1 MRQDGDVRTGRH
13 RVFALHAHLVFVT
26 KYRHPVFTDTHLE
39 RMGRSWGGLPRL
51 RRELVECNG
60 ETGHVHLLVRFPRPW
75 RCRGWST
82 ASRAS
87 PPGGCVR
94 SSPNWPDTTGGR
106 SGCGP
111 GRTLPGRWAAPRWTF
126 SAPTSSSRTGL
137 ATRFTPRLK
146 AGALPR
152 GAGSRPGTASPKPPG
167 SDAPGRGAPSATLVH
182 PSIQP
187 PVVHPQQPQL
197 HRPHRTP
204 RPPRGPHPAA
214 DVCPPPD
221 DAPPERRGG
230 GRARLHR
237 RPVRGLGRG
246 GTTPLGGGGAAGGQ
260 GRGQGGRPR
269 RLQPRP
275 RGHPGG
281 RAVAQAAAGDGPT
294 PGR

>member
-1 MRQDGDVRTGRH
+1 VPVPESHAKQYPWFMRQDGDVRTGRH

-111 GRTLPGRWAAPRWTF
+111 GRTLPGRWAVPRWTF

-152 GAGSRPGTASPKPPG
+152 GAGSGPGMRSRTAVR
-167 SDAPGRGAPSATLVH
+167 GRRREAGRLEK
-182 PSIQP
+182 
-187 PVVHPQQPQL
+187 
-197 HRPHRTP
+197 
-204 RPPRGPHPAA
+204 RPPTSVSAAQSRCSGP
-214 DVCPPPD
+214 
-221 DAPPERRGG
+221 GW
-230 GRARLHR
+230 
-237 RPVRGLGRG
+237 
-246 GTTPLGGGGAAGGQ
+246 T
-260 GRGQGGRPR
+260 
-269 RLQPRP
+269 
-275 RGHPGG
+275 
-281 RAVAQAAAGDGPT
+281 
-294 PGR
+294 